1 MDEVDDFDFICH
13 IAFGKKPLTRRE
25 RAEQVKKR
33 DVFSKYGEQAK
44 KVLEALLDKYMN
56 DGISELENTNVL
68 FNEPFRRMGSPANIA
83 RMFGGK
89 SQYLSAVQELQNMI
103 YNVA

>member
-1 MDEVDDFDFICH
+1 MV
-13 IAFGKKPLTRRE
+13 G
-25 RAEQVKKR
+25 
-33 DVFSKYGEQAK
+33 SKYGEQAK

-89 SQYLSAVQELQNMI
+89 SQYLNAVQELQNMI

>member
-44 KVLEALLDKYMN
+44 KYLKPYW
-56 DGISELENTNVL
+56 IS
-68 FNEPFRRMGSPANIA
+68 I
-83 RMFGGK
+83 
-89 SQYLSAVQELQNMI
+89 
-103 YNVA
+103 

>member
-1 MDEVDDFDFICH
+1 
-13 IAFGKKPLTRRE
+13 
-25 RAEQVKKR
+25 
-33 DVFSKYGEQAK
+33 
-44 KVLEALLDKYMN
+44 MN

-89 SQYLSAVQELQNMI
+89 SQYLNAVQELQNMI